1 MQNGNALLC
10 SNKSNEVLAT
20 PCPLKHLKK
29 YVKRAVEMPTT
40 STSTSATK
48 MTTDGMPKSMTTRM
62 TAGTDTS
69 MEARKEHVP
78 SKKKLCFEFDM
89 TSNTTSSLTSSSD
102 ASATS
107 STKEINNRSDELE
120 FVDDIL
126 DVTGESVIQDELES
140 LDSDDEFTVEVW
152 SVRKA
157 QNWPFQPLSDT
168 SRQEVGP
175 LVQITSFGQYPKYAV
190 GGLCTQGK
198 APTVHKIKGDGNCYF
213 HAISY
218 SICGEERYY
227 AAIRNAVCDFI
238 STFNGDLKPF
248 LTRGKGKE
256 YIQKSKMRKN
266 TTWASEI
273 EILAT
278 AKILHRDV
286 FTYHNF
292 KWLRYPYKH
301 KLSVDAL
308 YLDNCSGLHFD
319 IVLHP

>member
-1 MQNGNALLC
+1 
-10 SNKSNEVLAT
+10 
-20 PCPLKHLKK
+20 
-29 YVKRAVEMPTT
+29 
-40 STSTSATK
+40 
-48 MTTDGMPKSMTTRM
+48 
-62 TAGTDTS
+62 
-69 MEARKEHVP
+69 
-78 SKKKLCFEFDM
+78 M
-89 TSNTTSSLTSSSD
+89 TSNMTSSLTSSSD

-107 STKEINNRSDELE
+107 SMKEINNRSDELE

-126 DVTGESVIQDELES
+126 DVTGESVLQDELES

-152 SVRKA
+152 SVSKA
-157 QNWPFQPLSDT
+157 QNWPFRPLSDT

-198 APTVHKIKGDGNCYF
+198 APTVHQIRGDGNCYF

-238 STFNGDLKPF
+238 STFDGDLKPF

-266 TTWASEI
+266 ATWASEI

>member
-1 MQNGNALLC
+1 
-10 SNKSNEVLAT
+10 
-20 PCPLKHLKK
+20 
-29 YVKRAVEMPTT
+29 
-40 STSTSATK
+40 
-48 MTTDGMPKSMTTRM
+48 
-62 TAGTDTS
+62 
-69 MEARKEHVP
+69 MEAGKEHVP
-78 SKKKLCFEFDM
+78 SKKKLHFEFDM
-89 TSNTTSSLTSSSD
+89 TSNMTSSLTSSSD

-157 QNWPFQPLSDT
+157 QNWPFRPLSDT

-308 YLDNCSGLHFD
+308 YLDNHSGLHFD

>member
-29 YVKRAVEMPTT
+29 YVKREVETPTT

-48 MTTDGMPKSMTTRM
+48 MTSAGMPNSMTTRM
-62 TAGTDTS
+62 TAGMDTV

-78 SKKKLCFEFDM
+78 SKKRLCFEFDM
-89 TSNTTSSLTSSSD
+89 TSNMTSSLTSSSD
-102 ASATS
+102 ASATLS
-107 STKEINNRSDELE
+107 MKEINYRSDELE
-120 FVDDIL
+120 FVDGIL
-126 DVTGESVIQDELES
+126 DVTGESVLQDELES

-152 SVRKA
+152 SASKA
-157 QNWPFQPLSDT
+157 QNWPFKPLSDT

-190 GGLCTQGK
+190 GGICTQGK
-198 APTVHKIKGDGNCYF
+198 APTVHQIRGDGNCYF
-213 HAISY
+213 CAISY

-227 AAIRNAVCDFI
+227 AAIRNAVCNFI
-238 STFNGDLKPF
+238 STFDGDLKPF

-301 KLSVDAL
+301 ELSVDAL
-308 YLDNCSGLHFD
+308 YLHNHSGLHFD
-319 IVLHP
+319 VVLHP